1 MPRSM
6 GWFRSNAG
14 KIAWLAF
21 FALACHFVFTFG
33 HVHFVNLNVA
43 SVASVRITD
52 AADNLS
58 DHPGSPAPQTPAPL
72 ARDLCAVCN
81 AISFA
86 NALILPAIRLAVAP
100 ISAIRDLHWSR
111 LATELAPRDHFHFSA
126 RGPPTSDLAT

>member
-43 SVASVRITD
+43 SAGSVRITD
-52 AADNLS
+52 PADNS
-58 DHPGSPAPQTPAPL
+58 ADHPGSPVPQTPAPL
-72 ARDLCAVCN
+72 ARDFCAICN

-86 NALILPAIRLAVAP
+86 NALILPATPLAIPP
-100 ISAIRDLHWSR
+100 ISPIEDLHWP
-111 LATELAPRDHFHFSA
+111 LPAIGLTPRDHFHFSA
-126 RGPPTSDLAT
+126 RGPPTSGLAT